1 MNVKKIVVAVDGSK
15 QSVKALAWALDLAAK
30 YDAEVTTVTV
40 VKPPEFSP
48 TISEVDEFY
57 TDAENHCRPMLE
69 KLRQQGKEQYIDVK
83 TEILRGHPAESI
95 VKYAY
100 DNKADL
106 IITGTRGLGG
116 FKNLVIGSVAQ
127 KVVTYSKIPVLVV
140 KD

>member
-1 MNVKKIVVAVDGSK
+1 MNVKKIVVAVDGSPH
-15 QSVKALAWALDLAAK
+15 SLKAMEWAMDMATR
-30 YDAEVTTVTV
+30 YDAQIATVTV

-57 TDAENHCRPMLE
+57 EDAENHCRPMLQ
-69 KLRQQGKEQYIDVK
+69 KLQELGKEHGLDVN
-83 TEILRGHPAESI
+83 TQILRGHPAESI

-100 DNKADL
+100 DNTVDL